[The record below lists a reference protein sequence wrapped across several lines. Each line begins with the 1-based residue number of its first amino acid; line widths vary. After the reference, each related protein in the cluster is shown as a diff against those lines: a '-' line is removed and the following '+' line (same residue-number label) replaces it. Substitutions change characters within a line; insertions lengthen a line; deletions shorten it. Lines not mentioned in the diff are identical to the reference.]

1 MNDEMYIK
9 MKTTTLYGMPIVTR
23 IDTWPSVSAAITGLN
38 YHTACC
44 NIALRALE
52 KAINNGGLRPEMG
65 PGLDMIR
72 ADLETLRETI
82 KTMDDAATRLEEKEN
97 QEV

>member
-9 MKTTTLYGMPIVTR
+9 MKTRTLYGMPIVTR
-23 IDTWPSVSAAITGLN
+23 IDTWPSVSAAITGLY

>member
-1 MNDEMYIK
+1 MKEEQATMNK
-9 MKTTTLYGMPIVTR
+9 HR
-23 IDTWPSVSAAITGLN
+23 IDTWSSVSAAITNLY

-44 NIALRALE
+44 KVALRALE
-52 KAINNGGLRPEMG
+52 TAINIGGLRPEMG

-72 ADLETLRETI
+72 ADLETLCETI

>member
-1 MNDEMYIK
+1 MKEEQATMNK
-9 MKTTTLYGMPIVTR
+9 HR
-23 IDTWPSVSAAITGLN
+23 IDTWSSVSAAITNLY

-44 NIALRALE
+44 NVAHRALE
-52 KAINNGGLRPEMG
+52 TAINIAGLRPEMG

>member
-9 MKTTTLYGMPIVTR
+9 MKTRTLYGMPIVTG
-23 IDTWPSVSAAITGLN
+23 IDTWSSVSAAITGLY
-38 YHTACC
+38 YHAACC

-52 KAINNGGLRPEMG
+52 KVINNGGLRPEMG

-97 QEV
+97 SGR

>member
-9 MKTTTLYGMPIVTR
+9 MKTRTLYGMPIVTG
-23 IDTWPSVSAAITGLN
+23 IDTWPSVSAAITGLY

>member
-1 MNDEMYIK
+1 MNK
-9 MKTTTLYGMPIVTR
+9 HR
-23 IDTWPSVSAAITGLN
+23 IDTWSIVFAVITGLY
-38 YHTACC
+38 YHTGCC
-44 NIALRALE
+44 NIALQVLE

-72 ADLETLRETI
+72 ADIETLRETI
-82 KTMDDAATRLEEKEN
+82 KTMDDAANRLEEKEN

>member
-9 MKTTTLYGMPIVTR
+9 MKTRTLYGMPIVTG
-23 IDTWPSVSAAITGLN
+23 IDTWPSVTAAITGLY

>member
-1 MNDEMYIK
+1 MKEEQATMNK
-9 MKTTTLYGMPIVTR
+9 HR
-23 IDTWPSVSAAITGLN
+23 IDTWSSVSAAITGLY
-38 YHTACC
+38 YHTRCC

>member
-1 MNDEMYIK
+1 MKDDMNK
-9 MKTTTLYGMPIVTR
+9 HR
-23 IDTWPSVSAAITGLN
+23 IDTWSSVSAAITNLY

-44 NIALRALE
+44 KVALRALE
-52 KAINNGGLRPEMG
+52 IAINNGGLRPEMG

>member
-1 MNDEMYIK
+1 MNK
-9 MKTTTLYGMPIVTR
+9 HR
-23 IDTWPSVSAAITGLN
+23 IDTWASVFAAITGLY
-38 YHTACC
+38 YHTGCC

-97 QEV
+97 QEGR

>member
-9 MKTTTLYGMPIVTR
+9 MNTRTLYGMPIVTR
-23 IDTWPSVSAAITGLN
+23 IDTWPSVSAAITGLY

>member
-1 MNDEMYIK
+1 MKEEQATMNK
-9 MKTTTLYGMPIVTR
+9 HR
-23 IDTWPSVSAAITGLN
+23 IDTWSSVSAAITGLY

-44 NIALRALE
+44 NVALRALE
-52 KAINNGGLRPEMG
+52 TAINIGGLRPEMG

-82 KTMDDAATRLEEKEN
+82 KTMDDAATRLEEKEK

>member
-9 MKTTTLYGMPIVTR
+9 MKTRTLYGMPIVTG
-23 IDTWPSVSAAITGLN
+23 IDTWPSVTAAITGLY

-52 KAINNGGLRPEMG
+52 KAINNGGIRPEMG